1 MKNYIFIHPKRQVA
15 ILLAVFLFLNF
26 AASQKMIFKGL
37 VTDSLFNPIENT
49 TIYSTPLDH
58 EGGLLF
64 SISDID
70 GSYKLNLSKDKSYVI
85 TISHLGYDE
94 IKDTLSLKSDLVKNY
109 VLRESAESLDE
120 IILRKKLAVS
130 VKKDT
135 ITYRTDQFTNGTE
148 RKLRDV
154 LKKLP
159 GLDVDREGNVTVNG
173 KDVTKLM
180 VDGKDF
186 FNGDEKLGVNNIP
199 ANAVDE
205 VVALDN
211 YSKIPWLK
219 GLTDSDEL
227 ALNIKLKEGKR
238 NFVFG
243 DVAVGAGIED
253 RYKVN
258 PLLFYYSPK
267 TAVNFIGD
275 FNNTGVRSFKTSD
288 YLNFEMGNSTLLNDY
303 SKISET
309 LNDEVSRSLSTT
321 DFQELKTLF
330 SALNLNH
337 DFKSGL
343 NVTAYTINNNNS
355 QKTKDESIINYL
367 IEDDFTENR
376 SNDSDQEAI
385 FTANTVKLNYT
396 TSNNLDILGRIDFK
410 DFSSDLRRNLF
421 STSPQFNQFNNLIQE
436 ISDFTFSPKLNLNKR
451 FNSKHIST
459 LETSFKMEERHY
471 IGINL
476 FDQPIFSGI
485 VPLIA
490 QGSGIFNV
498 NQLSNRKTTEFKL
511 GIKHYY
517 VINSTT
523 HLYPLAGFNITNTDF
538 SNTDSQLLDDGTI
551 NSFQNNGFNNDLSSS
566 IGDYY
571 LGVQLKKKYGNYILK
586 PGLVAHLYQWNAR
599 QLENDLIATSKLVPL
614 PELLLEYEPSNS
626 RKLRFKYQ
634 MNSRFANPI
643 NFANRL
649 RINSFNQITQ
659 GNENLENSLYH
670 NFSLGYQSFKLL
682 EGTLFNASI
691 SYSRFMEGIRNGT
704 AIQGVNQFQTLV
716 QTDLPENSYN
726 SRLNYSTYLWKV
738 KWSYTG
744 NMNISDYKRIVNES
758 VLDYQ
763 SSFISNNIE
772 IETRF
777 KKSLNFEIEVGH
789 QLNNLESNNVSNNFE
804 NWTSRGAMDINFLKS
819 FLFTADYELN
829 YFTNNSTGQSS
840 DFNTVNASLEYWKE
854 SSAWSF
860 KLDATNLLNNE
871 VKLSSNLSQFQA
883 SENRVFVQPRILLFS
898 VTYKL

>member
-1 MKNYIFIHPKRQVA
+1 MFIHPKRQVA

-70 GSYKLNLSKDKSYVI
+70 GSYKLNLSKHKSYVI

-109 VLRESAESLDE
+109 VLRESSETLDE

-135 ITYRTDQFTNGTE
+135 ITYRTDQFIDGTE

-173 KDVTKLM
+173 KDVTRLM

-199 ANAVDE
+199 ADAIDE

-227 ALNIKLKEGKR
+227 ALNIKLKDGKR

-243 DVAVGAGIED
+243 DVTVGSGVED
-253 RYKVN
+253 RYKIN

-275 FNNTGVRSFKTSD
+275 FNNNGIRSFTTSD

-303 SKISET
+303 SKIGET
-309 LNDEVSRSLSTT
+309 LNDEVASSLSTT

-330 SALNLNH
+330 GALNLNH

-343 NVTAYTINNNNS
+343 NLTAYSINNSNS
-355 QKTKDESIINYL
+355 QKTKDESSINYL
-367 IEDDFTENR
+367 IEDDFIENR
-376 SNDSDQEAI
+376 SNDSDQDAI

-396 TSNNLDILGRIDFK
+396 TSNDLDILGRIDFK
-410 DFSSDLRRNLF
+410 DFSSDLKRNLL
-421 STSPQFNQFNNLIQE
+421 STSPQTNQFNNSMKE
-436 ISDFTFSPKLNLNKR
+436 TTDFTFSPQLNFNKR

-459 LETSFKMEERHY
+459 LETSFKVEDRSY

-523 HLYPLAGFNITNTDF
+523 HLYPLAGFNITNTNF
-538 SNTDSQLLDDGTI
+538 TNTDSQVLDDGTV
-551 NSFQNNGFNNDLSSS
+551 NSFQDDGFNNDLSSN

-571 LGVQLKKKYGNYILK
+571 LGLQLKKKYGNYIFK
-586 PGLVAHLYQWNAR
+586 PGLVARLYKWNAR
-599 QLENDLIATSKLVPL
+599 QLENDLNSTSKFVPL
-614 PELLLEYEPSNS
+614 PELLVEYEPSNS
-626 RKLRFKYQ
+626 KKLRFKYQ

-649 RINSFNQITQ
+649 RINSFNQISR

-670 NFSLGYQSFKLL
+670 NFSLGYQSYKLL
-682 EGTLFNASI
+682 QGTVFNASI
-691 SYSRFMEGIRNGT
+691 SYNRLIEGIRNGT
-704 AIQGVNQFQTLV
+704 AIQGVNQIRTLI
-716 QTDLPENSYN
+716 QTDLPENTYN
-726 SRLNYSTYLWKV
+726 GRLNYSTYLWNI
-738 KWSYTG
+738 KWSYKG
-744 NMNISDYKRIVNES
+744 NINLSDYKRIVNES
-758 VLDYQ
+758 ILDYR
-763 SSFISNNIE
+763 STLISNSIE
-772 IETRF
+772 VETRF
-777 KKSLNFEIEVGH
+777 KKSPNFEIEIGH
-789 QLNNLESNNVSNNFE
+789 QSNNLEGSNISNNFE
-804 NWTSRGAMDINFLKS
+804 NWISRGSMDINFLKS

-829 YFTNNSTGQSS
+829 YFTNNSTGQSN
-840 DFNTVNASLEYWKE
+840 DFNTLNTSLEYWKE

-871 VKLSSNLSQFQA
+871 IKLSSNLSQFQA

-898 VTYKL
+898 VIYKL

>member
-1 MKNYIFIHPKRQVA
+1 MPIHSKQQVI
-15 ILLAVFLFLNF
+15 ILFAVFLLSSI
-26 AASQKMIFKGL
+26 ATGQKINLTGKVM
-37 VTDSLFNPIENT
+37 DSLSIPIENT
-49 TIYSTPLDH
+49 TIYSKSLGP
-58 EGGLLF
+58 EEGLLF
-64 SISDID
+64 SVSDID
-70 GSYKLNLSKDKSYVI
+70 GNYKLNLFREKSYVI

-94 IKDTLSLKSDLVKNY
+94 IKDTVSLKSDLVKNY

-135 ITYRTDQFTNGTE
+135 ITYRTDQFTDGTE

-199 ANAVDE
+199 ADAVDE

-227 ALNIKLKEGKR
+227 ALNIKLKDGKR

-243 DVAVGAGIED
+243 DVNVGAGIED
-253 RYKVN
+253 RYKIN
-258 PLLFYYSPK
+258 PTLFYYSPK
-267 TAVNFIGD
+267 TSINFIGD
-275 FNNTGVRSFKTSD
+275 FNNNGIRSFTTSD

-309 LNDEVSRSLSTT
+309 LNDEVASSLSTT
-321 DFQELKTLF
+321 YFQELKTLF
-330 SALNLNH
+330 GALNLNH

-343 NVTAYTINNNNS
+343 NLTAYSINNSNS

-367 IEDDFTENR
+367 IDDDFTENR
-376 SNDSDQEAI
+376 SNDGDQDAS

-396 TSNNLDILGRIDFK
+396 TSNDLDILGRIDFK
-410 DFSSDLRRNLF
+410 DFSSDFRRNLQ
-421 STSPQFNQFNNLIQE
+421 STSPQINQFNNLNQE
-436 ISDFTFSPKLNLNKR
+436 TKDFTFSPKLNLNKR

-459 LETSFKMEERHY
+459 LETSFKVEERSN

-490 QGSGIFNV
+490 QESGIFNV
-498 NQLSNRKTTEFKL
+498 NQLSDRKTTEFKL

-517 VINSTT
+517 IINSTT
-523 HLYPLAGFNITNTDF
+523 HLYPLAGFNITNTNF
-538 SNTDSQLLDDGTI
+538 TNTDSQVLDDGTV
-551 NSFQNNGFNNDLSSS
+551 NSFQNDGFNNDLSSN
-566 IGDYY
+566 IGDYF
-571 LGVQLKKKYGNYILK
+571 LGLQLKKKYGNYIIK

-599 QLENDLIATSKLVPL
+599 QLENDLTTTSKLVPL
-614 PELLLEYEPSNS
+614 PEFLIEYEPSNS
-626 RKLRFKYQ
+626 KQLSFKYQ
-634 MNSRFANPI
+634 MNSRFPNPI

-649 RINSFNQITQ
+649 RINSFNQISQ
-659 GNENLENSLYH
+659 GNENLENSLYN
-670 NFSLGYQSFKLL
+670 NFSLSYQSYKLL
-682 EGTLFNASI
+682 QGTVFNASI

-704 AIQGVNQFQTLV
+704 AIDGVNQIQTLV
-716 QTDLPENSYN
+716 QTDLPENTYN
-726 SRLNYSTYLWKV
+726 GRLNYSTYLWKV

-744 NMNISDYKRIVNES
+744 NINISDYKRIVNES
-758 VLDYQ
+758 ILDYR
-763 SSFISNNIE
+763 SAFISNSIE
-772 IETRF
+772 VETRF
-777 KKSLNFEIEVGH
+777 TKSPNFEIEISH
-789 QLNNLESNNVSNNFE
+789 QSNNLEGSNISNNFE
-804 NWTSRGAMDINFLKS
+804 NWISRGAMDINFLKS

-829 YFTNNSTGQSS
+829 YFTNNSTGQSN
-840 DFNTVNASLEYWKE
+840 DFNTLNASLEYWKE

-871 VKLSSNLSQFQA
+871 IKLSSNLSQFQA
-883 SENRVFVQPRILLFS
+883 SENRVFVQPRILFLS

>member
-1 MKNYIFIHPKRQVA
+1 MFIHFNKQQVI
-15 ILLAVFLFLNF
+15 ILLAVFLLLNF
-26 AASQKMIFKGL
+26 AASQEIVLKGQ
-37 VTDSLFNPIENT
+37 VTDSLLNPIENT
-49 TIYSTPLDH
+49 TIYSKSLG
-58 EGGLLF
+58 EEEGLLF

-70 GSYKLNLSKDKSYVI
+70 GNYKLKLSKDKSYVI
-85 TISHLGYDE
+85 TISYLGYNE
-94 IKDTLSLKSDLVKNY
+94 IKDTVILKNDLVKNY
-109 VLRESAESLDE
+109 ILKESAESLDE

-135 ITYRTDQFTNGTE
+135 ITYRTDQFTDGTE
-148 RKLRDV
+148 RKLRDI

-159 GLDVDREGNVTVNG
+159 GLDVDREGNVKVNG

-199 ANAVDE
+199 ADAIDE

-227 ALNIKLKEGKR
+227 ALNIKLKDGKR

-243 DVAVGAGIED
+243 DVNVGAGIED
-253 RYKVN
+253 RYKIS

-275 FNNTGVRSFKTSD
+275 VNNTGVRSFTTSD

-303 SKISET
+303 SKIGET
-309 LNDEVSRSLSTT
+309 LNDEVARSLSNA

-330 SALNLNH
+330 GAFNLNH
-337 DFKSGL
+337 DFDSGL
-343 NVTAYTINNNNS
+343 NITAYTINNGNS
-355 QKTKDESIINYL
+355 QKTMDESIINYL
-367 IEDDFTENR
+367 IEDDFTETR
-376 SNDSDQEAI
+376 SDDSEQDAS

-396 TSNNLDILGRIDFK
+396 TSNDLDVLGRIDFK
-410 DFSSDLRRNLF
+410 DFSSDLKRNLL
-421 STSPQFNQFNNLIQE
+421 STSPQSNQFNSTIQE
-436 ISDFTFSPKLNLNKR
+436 TTDFTFSPQLNLNKR

-459 LETSFKMEERHY
+459 LETSFKIEDRSY

-476 FDQPIFSGI
+476 FDQPIFLGI
-485 VPLIA
+485 VPLIT
-490 QGSGIFNV
+490 QESGVFNV
-498 NQLSNRKTTEFKL
+498 NQFSDRKTTEFKL

-523 HLYPLAGFNITNTDF
+523 HLYPLTGFNISNTNYT
-538 SNTDSQLLDDGTI
+538 NTDSQLLDDGSI
-551 NSFQNNGFNNDLSSS
+551 NSFQNDGFNNDLSGS
-566 IGDYY
+566 IEDYY
-571 LGVQLKKKYGNYILK
+571 LGFQLKKKYGNYIIK
-586 PGLVAHLYQWNAR
+586 PGLVAHLYEWNAR
-599 QLENDLIATSKLVPL
+599 QLENDFSSKSKLVPL
-614 PELLLEYEPSNS
+614 PELSVEYEPSSS

-649 RINSFNQITQ
+649 RINSFNQITR
-659 GNENLENSLYH
+659 GNENLDNSLYH

-682 EGTLFNASI
+682 EGTLFNASL
-691 SYSRFMEGIRNGT
+691 SYSRFIEGIRNGI
-704 AIQGVNQFQTLV
+704 AVDGVNQIQTLI
-716 QTDLPENSYN
+716 QTDLPENTYN
-726 SRLNYSTYLWKV
+726 GRLNYSTYLWNM
-738 KWSYTG
+738 KWSYKG
-744 NMNISDYKRIVNES
+744 NINMSDYKRIVNES
-758 VLDYQ
+758 VLDYR
-763 SSFISNNIE
+763 SAFISNSIE
-772 IETRF
+772 VGTRF
-777 KKSLNFEIEVGH
+777 KKSPNFEIEIGH
-789 QLNNLESNNVSNNFE
+789 QSNNLEGSNISNNFE
-804 NWTSRGAMDINFLKS
+804 NWTSVGAIDFNFLKS

-829 YFTNNSTGQSS
+829 YFTNNSAGQTN

-860 KLDATNLLNNE
+860 KIEAINLLNNE
-871 VKLSSNLSQFQA
+871 IKLSSNLSQFQA
-883 SENRVFVQPRILLFS
+883 SESRVFVQPRILFFS

>member
-1 MKNYIFIHPKRQVA
+1 MFIHPKRQVA

-26 AASQKMIFKGL
+26 AASQKIIFKGQ

-49 TIYSTPLDH
+49 TVYSNSLDH
-58 EGGLLF
+58 EEGLLF

-70 GSYKLNLSKDKSYVI
+70 GNYKLNLSKVKSYVI

-94 IKDTLSLKSDLVKNY
+94 IKDTVSLKSDLVKNY

-135 ITYRTDQFTNGTE
+135 ITYRTDQFTDGTE

-199 ANAVDE
+199 ADAIDE

-227 ALNIKLKEGKR
+227 ALNIKLKDDKR

-243 DVAVGAGIED
+243 DVTVGAGIED

-258 PLLFYYSPK
+258 PILFYYSPK

-275 FNNTGVRSFKTSD
+275 INNTGVRSFSTSD
-288 YLNFEMGNSTLLNDY
+288 YLNFEMGNSTLLYDY

-309 LNDEVSRSLSTT
+309 LNDEVARSLSTT

-330 SALNLNH
+330 GAFNLNH
-337 DFKSGL
+337 DFDSGL
-343 NVTAYTINNNNS
+343 NVTAYTINNSNS
-355 QKTKDESIINYL
+355 QRTKEESIINYL
-367 IEDDFTENR
+367 IEDDFIENR
-376 SNDSDQEAI
+376 SNDSDQEAS

-396 TSNNLDILGRIDFK
+396 TSDDLDILGRIDFK
-410 DFSSDLRRNLF
+410 DFSSDLRRNLL
-421 STSPQFNQFNNLIQE
+421 STSPQSNQFNNLIQE
-436 ISDFTFSPKLNLNKR
+436 TTDFTFSPKLNFNKR

-459 LETSFKMEERHY
+459 LETSFKIEDRSN

-476 FDQPIFSGI
+476 FDQPIFTGV

-511 GIKHYY
+511 GMKHYY

-523 HLYPLAGFNITNTDF
+523 HLYPLAGLNITSTHF
-538 SNTDSQLLDDGTI
+538 KNTDSQLLDNGSI
-551 NSFQNNGFNNDLSSS
+551 NSFQNDGFNNNLSSN

-571 LGVQLKKKYGNYILK
+571 LGLQLKKKYGNYIIK
-586 PGLVAHLYQWNAR
+586 PGLVAHLYEWNAR
-599 QLENDLIATSKLVPL
+599 QLENNFSSKSKLVPL
-614 PELLLEYEPSNS
+614 PELLIEYEPSNS
-626 RKLRFKYQ
+626 RKLRFKYE
-634 MNSRFANPI
+634 MNSRFTNPI

-649 RINSFNQITQ
+649 RINSFNQITR
-659 GNENLENSLYH
+659 GDENLENSLYH
-670 NFSLGYQSFKLL
+670 NFSLGYQSYKLL
-682 EGTLFNASI
+682 EGTVFNASI

-704 AIQGVNQFQTLV
+704 AIQGVNQIQTLL
-716 QTDLPENSYN
+716 QTDLPENTYN
-726 SRLNYSTYLWKV
+726 GRLNYSTYLWKI
-738 KWSYTG
+738 KWSYKG
-744 NMNISDYKRIVNES
+744 NMNLSDYKRIVNES

-763 SSFISNNIE
+763 SLYIRNSIKW
-772 IETRF
+772 ETRF
-777 KKSLNFEIEVGH
+777 KKSPNFEIEVGH
-789 QLNNLESNNVSNNFE
+789 QYNNLEGSNISNNFE
-804 NWTSRGAMDINFLKS
+804 NWTSRGAMDISFLKS

-829 YFTNNSTGQSS
+829 YFTNNSTGQTN

-860 KLDATNLLNNE
+860 KLDATNLLDNDI
-871 VKLSSNLSQFQA
+871 KLSSNFTQIQA
-883 SENRVFVQPRILLFS
+883 SENRVFVQPRILLLS